1 MAVYALAGYRCL
13 LFRYR
18 KRELRKSESAF
29 LAGAH
34 KEIPE
39 NPAWLFEVNPKVR
52 QIFELSD
59 LKGLVFVLSRCQAL
73 QL

>member
-1 MAVYALAGYRCL
+1 MTRRSSDPFRIISGRQPSDAEPGAG
-13 LFRYR
+13 
-18 KRELRKSESAF
+18 
-29 LAGAH
+29 
-34 KEIPE
+34 
-39 NPAWLFEVNPKVR
+39 FEVNPKVR